1 MIRTLN
7 GKRPNIH
14 PEAFVSETAYIIGDV
29 TVNARA
35 SIWPGTV
42 IRADSGKI
50 IIGEGTNVQD
60 NSVIHADDDAVIGNY
75 VTIGHRVMSH
85 ARSIGDNSLV
95 GNGSVLNDGVVLGK
109 NCLVS
114 AGSVI
119 TENKVYENGS
129 LIRGIPG
136 KSIGHIRP
144 KHQQLIDNATLSYI
158 DRIND
163 YKKSGLD
170 FRHK

>member
-29 TVNARA
+29 IVNARA

-60 NSVIHADDDAVIGNY
+60 NSVIHSDDDAVIGNY

-136 KSIGHIRP
+136 KSIGHIKP

-170 FRHK
+170 FRCK

>member
-29 TVNARA
+29 IVNARA

-60 NSVIHADDDAVIGNY
+60 NSVIHSDDDAVIGNY

-170 FRHK
+170 FRCK

>member
-1 MIRTLN
+1 MM
-7 GKRPNIH
+7 G
-14 PEAFVSETAYIIGDV
+14 
-29 TVNARA
+29 
-35 SIWPGTV
+35 
-42 IRADSGKI
+42 
-50 IIGEGTNVQD
+50 
-60 NSVIHADDDAVIGNY
+60 
-75 VTIGHRVMSH
+75 
-85 ARSIGDNSLV
+85 

-170 FRHK
+170 FRCK